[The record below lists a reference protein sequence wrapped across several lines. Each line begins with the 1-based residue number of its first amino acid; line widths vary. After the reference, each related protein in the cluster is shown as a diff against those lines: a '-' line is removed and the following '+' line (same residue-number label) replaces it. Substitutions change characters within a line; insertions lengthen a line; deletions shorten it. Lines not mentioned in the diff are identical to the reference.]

1 MSTEDNFTSNDSVD
15 WKVIVSLLFC
25 GFTVGLLFS
34 LLVFIF
40 LPRKVEM
47 KGNVAEDRTAQS
59 KRIGEASGFVRQAF
73 EGKEDVG
80 IDIHQFFS
88 YKILHADELPL
99 YKIVVTGMESELKH
113 IPPRDISATIYLTR
127 DYVGQWIVLQP
138 AKQYEDDIL
147 KSKRVAD
154 AEAFI
159 RKGFKGEESIGIDTD
174 SILSYKITSS
184 EEKDK
189 FVVITVDAKIQAVGT
204 PTEEIKFKLAYDT
217 EFNVWEVVK
226 VNSHRKALEQ

>member
-1 MSTEDNFTSNDSVD
+1 MEDN
-15 WKVIVSLLFC
+15 
-25 GFTVGLLFS
+25 
-34 LLVFIF
+34 
-40 LPRKVEM
+40 M
-47 KGNVAEDRTAQS
+47 AQS
-59 KRIGEASGFVRQAF
+59 ARIGEASKFVRQAF

-88 YKILHADELPL
+88 YNILRAEEKPL

-138 AKQYEDDIL
+138 LKQYDDGVL
-147 KSKRVAD
+147 KSKRIAE

-174 SILSYKITSS
+174 SILSYKIIGS

-189 FVVITVDAKIQAVGT
+189 YVVIVVDAKIQADGT

-217 EFNVWEVVK
+217 EFNTWEVVK
-226 VNSHRKALEQ
+226 VNNRRKAIEQ